1 MGVTRASIGVL
12 AVGTVLLLAAVSGCA
27 TAGPAS
33 APASAPASCPSGTL
47 VSTASGLTDALAAAT
62 PGTTVVLADGRYE
75 GRFTVAVSGT
85 AAAPITLCGASGAVL
100 DGGGTDSGY
109 TLHLQGAS
117 HWRLEGFSVSGGQK
131 GVMLDGSSSNALT
144 GLTVSGTGD
153 EAVHLRAGSSDNL
166 VEKSTISGTGRSTA
180 EFGEGV
186 YVGSAQSNWCTI
198 SACDPDR
205 SDRNRISGN
214 TISGTTAEA
223 IDVKEGTT
231 GGQLLGNALDGSAA
245 TAVDSLI
252 DVKGSDWVVSR
263 NTGTAAPKDG
273 AQVHVI
279 LDGWGARNA
288 FDGNSFAVAASG
300 YAVSIVGDAR
310 AAGNQ
315 VACDNRATVAGAD
328 APGRATNV
336 TCVG

>member
-12 AVGTVLLLAAVSGCA
+12 AAGTVLLLAAISGCA

-62 PGTTVVLADGRYE
+62 PGATVVLADGRYE
-75 GRFTVAVSGT
+75 GRFTIAVTGT
-85 AAAPITLCGASGAVL
+85 ATAPITLCGASGAVL
-100 DGGGTDSGY
+100 DGGGTDTGY

-131 GVMLDGSSSNALT
+131 GVMLDGSSSNVLT
-144 GLTVSGTGD
+144 GLSVSGTGD
-153 EAVHLRAGSSDNL
+153 EAVHLRAGSSDNT
-166 VEKSTISGTGRSTA
+166 VENSTISNAGLHDA
-180 EFGEGV
+180 KFGEGI
-186 YVGSAQSNWCTI
+186 YVGTAQSNWCEI
-198 SACDPDR
+198 SACKPDA
-205 SDRNRISGN
+205 SDRNLISGN
-214 TISGTTAEA
+214 TVSGTTAET

-231 GGQLLGNALDGSAA
+231 GGQLLGNVLDGSAA

-252 DVKGSDWVVSR
+252 DVKGSDWVVSG
-263 NTGTAAPKDG
+263 NIGTAAPKDG

-279 LDGWGARNA
+279 LEGWGARNA
-288 FDGNSFAVAASG
+288 FDGNSFAVAPPG
-300 YAVSIVGDAR
+300 YAVSVVGDAR

-315 VACDNRATVAGAD
+315 VACDNRATVAGTD
-328 APGRATNV
+328 APGRVTNV